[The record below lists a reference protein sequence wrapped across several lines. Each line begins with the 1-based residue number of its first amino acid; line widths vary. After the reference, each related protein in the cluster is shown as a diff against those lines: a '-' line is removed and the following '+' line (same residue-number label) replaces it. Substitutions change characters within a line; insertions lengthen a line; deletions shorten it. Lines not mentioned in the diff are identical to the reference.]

1 MKTGYV
7 RLGNKRRAAPGKPGF
22 GETAVDIGPRNPA
35 LGNPYVLHDNRDVAA
50 RADVIERYRAKY
62 EADIRCDG
70 PMAAATAT
78 LTERARKGE
87 RLVLMCR
94 CWPKPCHGNLIV
106 AKINRRLT

>member
-7 RLGNKRRAAPGKPGF
+7 RLGNKRSAAPGKPGF
-22 GETAVDIGPRNPA
+22 GETAVDIDRRNPV
-35 LGNPYVLHDNRDVAA
+35 LGNPYVLHDNRDAAA

-78 LTERARKGE
+78 LAQRVRKGE
-87 RLVLMCR
+87 RLVLMCW

-106 AKINRRLT
+106 AEINRRLT